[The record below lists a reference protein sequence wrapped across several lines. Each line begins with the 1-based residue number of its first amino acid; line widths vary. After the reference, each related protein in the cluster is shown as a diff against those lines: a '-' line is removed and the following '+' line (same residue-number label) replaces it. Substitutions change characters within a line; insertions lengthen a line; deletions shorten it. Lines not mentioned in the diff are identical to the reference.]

1 MRQLVHVFA
10 TVCVCC
16 TVPAMA
22 AAQGDVRANEWSR
35 GTTLNGFVGAA
46 VDSSQSGPAVGGA
59 MGWELRPN
67 LAIEGGGSWAE
78 FGHGTTSFAGALKVR
93 LRVAG
98 QRRVDPFV
106 HGGVGLYR
114 ATFGAGDTAI
124 PAFYQ
129 RRMTAPAPGRAASRT
144 FTDPTLLGGGG
155 LSIFVNRHFALRPD
169 VEAAVALRGGRSHAV
184 TTVALHAVYHFES
197 HPVTPVRGR

>member
-1 MRQLVHVFA
+1 MRQLTSAFA
-10 TVCVCC
+10 IVCVCC
-16 TVPAMA
+16 SMPAA
-22 AAQGDVRANEWSR
+22 VAAQTDVRANEFSR
-35 GTTLNGFVGAA
+35 GTTLNGFVGAT

-59 MGWELRPN
+59 MGWELQPN
-67 LAIEGGGSWAE
+67 IAIEGGGSWAE
-78 FGHGTTSFAGALKVR
+78 FGHGTNSFAGALKVR

-114 ATFGAGDTAI
+114 AAFGADDTAI
-124 PAFYQ
+124 PEFYS
-129 RRMTAPAPGRAASRT
+129 RRMAAPVPGRAAART

-169 VEAAVALRGGRSHAV
+169 AEAAFVLRDGRTHVV

-197 HPVTPVRGR
+197 HPVTPARGR

>member
-1 MRQLVHVFA
+1 MRQLVRAFA
-10 TVCVCC
+10 LTCLCC
-16 TVPAMA
+16 TLPAAA
-22 AAQGDVRANEWSR
+22 AAQDVRANEWSR

-46 VDSSQSGPAVGGA
+46 VDSSQAGPAVGGA
-59 MGWELRPN
+59 MGWEVKPN
-67 LAIEGGGSWAE
+67 LALEGGGSWAE
-78 FGHGTTSFAGALKVR
+78 FGHGTTSFAGGLRVR

-106 HGGVGLYR
+106 HAGVGLYR
-114 ATFGAGDTAI
+114 ATFGRDDTAM
-124 PAFYQ
+124 PEFY
-129 RRMTAPAPGRAASRT
+129 RHRMMAPAPGRAANRT

-169 VEAAVALRGGRSHAV
+169 AEATFVLRGGRTHVV

-197 HPVTPVRGR
+197 HPVTPARGR